1 MFTDDD
7 LSVVPES
14 SLLMATATRVIAPE
28 VCDLGH
34 YNRKKIP
41 FRGFKALAYLAP
53 AYFTPSEE
61 VLLQF
66 NPERRPYVIIRLVSL
81 TASHDAGKQGIGDD
95 RLSRLISLLEQRLKV
110 FITSERPLPEEFAH
124 YRLSLPVNEIAHA
137 LYFADLFVGDSQT
150 MASEAA
156 ILGTPVVR
164 YNDFVGRISYMEV
177 KQTKY
182 ALMLGFKTDQFETMM
197 ECIAGLLDQPDLK
210 ASWQVK
216 AQHLM
221 DDCEDVNEA
230 IYRSVYSLTGKS
242 HD

>member
-1 MFTDDD
+1 
-7 LSVVPES
+7 
-14 SLLMATATRVIAPE
+14 MATATRIIAPE
-28 VCDLGH
+28 VTDLG
-34 YNRKKIP
+34 RFAQKKIP
-41 FRGFKALAYLAP
+41 LKGFKELAYLTP
-53 AYFTPSEE
+53 AYFTPSPEI
-61 VLLQF
+61 VFKF
-66 NPERRPYVIIRLVSL
+66 NPDRHPYAIVRLVSL

-95 RLSRLISLLEQRLKV
+95 RLSRLIGLLEQRLKV

-164 YNDFVGRISYMEV
+164 YNDFVGRINSMEI

-182 ALMLGFKTDQFETMM
+182 ALMLGFRTDEFDAMM
-197 ECIAGLLDQPDLK
+197 ACIAGLLEQPDLK
-210 ASWQVK
+210 AGWQVK

-230 IYRSVYSLTGKS
+230 IYRTVYSLAGKS